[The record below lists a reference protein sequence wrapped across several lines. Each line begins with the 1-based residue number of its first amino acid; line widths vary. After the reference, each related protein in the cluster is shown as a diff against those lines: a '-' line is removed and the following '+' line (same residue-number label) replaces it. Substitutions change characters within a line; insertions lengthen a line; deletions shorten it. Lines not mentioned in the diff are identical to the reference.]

1 LKKTNHIFESE
12 NLQYLLCVYLLKNVH
27 MRTNIEIDDDLIKE
41 AMKLTGIKTKKGVV
55 EAALAQMLSLKKQER
70 LRDLRGKLKWEG
82 NLDEMRE
89 GRDFG

>member
-1 LKKTNHIFESE
+1 
-12 NLQYLLCVYLLKNVH
+12 
-27 MRTNIEIDDDLIKE
+27 MRTNIDIDDDLIKE
-41 AMKLTGIKTKKGVV
+41 VMKLTGIKTKKGVV

>member
-1 LKKTNHIFESE
+1 
-12 NLQYLLCVYLLKNVH
+12 

-41 AMKLTGIKTKKGVV
+41 AMKLTGITTKKAVV
-55 EAALAQMLSLKKQER
+55 EAALKQMLSLKKQER
-70 LRDLRGKLKWEG
+70 LKDLRGKLKWEG

>member
-1 LKKTNHIFESE
+1 
-12 NLQYLLCVYLLKNVH
+12 

>member
-1 LKKTNHIFESE
+1 
-12 NLQYLLCVYLLKNVH
+12 
-27 MRTNIEIDDDLIKE
+27 MRTNIDIDDDLIKE
-41 AMKLTGIKTKKGVV
+41 AMRLTGIKTKKAVV

-70 LRDLRGKLKWEG
+70 IKQLRGKFKWEG

>member
-1 LKKTNHIFESE
+1 
-12 NLQYLLCVYLLKNVH
+12 
-27 MRTNIEIDDDLIKE
+27 MRTNIDIDDELIKE
-41 AMKLTGIKTKKGVV
+41 AMRLTGIKTKKAVV

-70 LRDLRGKLKWEG
+70 LKDLRGKLKWEG

>member
-1 LKKTNHIFESE
+1 MCIFIEI
-12 NLQYLLCVYLLKNVH
+12 VH

-41 AMKLTGIKTKKGVV
+41 AMRLTGIKTKKAVV

-70 LRDLRGKLKWEG
+70 LKDLRGKLKWEG